1 MILFLMI
8 DEQQLH
14 ICTQGTNAG
23 PEGHASLEEA
33 ISTQTRPI
41 ISN

>member
-1 MILFLMI
+1 MI

-14 ICTQGTNAG
+14 IRTQGTNAG
-23 PEGHASLEEA
+23 LEGHAPFEGA